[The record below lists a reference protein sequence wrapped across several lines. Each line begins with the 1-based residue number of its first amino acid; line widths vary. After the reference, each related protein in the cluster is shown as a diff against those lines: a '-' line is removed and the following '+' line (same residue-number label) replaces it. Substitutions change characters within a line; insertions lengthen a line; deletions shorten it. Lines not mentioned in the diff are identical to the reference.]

1 MESVKDIKKVIIDI
15 CYQEGITRRDLIAV
29 YNKKYNKNLLEQ
41 TFTKTLSNN
50 NIKFNIIL
58 MDAQYKL
65 EVAEEIIN
73 LVNKY
78 ALLYNNGIL
87 VLEYSIDKLKDN
99 YNNLTLIKSKK
110 YNDKY
115 VNIYHKVID

>member
-50 NIKFNIIL
+50 IKFNMLVDLLDSIGYTI
-58 MDAQYKL
+58 DIRKKL
-65 EVAEEIIN
+65 
-73 LVNKY
+73 
-78 ALLYNNGIL
+78 
-87 VLEYSIDKLKDN
+87 
-99 YNNLTLIKSKK
+99 
-110 YNDKY
+110 
-115 VNIYHKVID
+115 